1 MHVMTTVRTLLLS
14 LALGSAAL
22 ADEVVLRNGSAF
34 SGTVR
39 EEGDRVIVEM
49 DYGTMTF
56 KKVDVR
62 SISRGTDV
70 LTQYQEKATKAT
82 DVKSMM
88 EVAAWARDNGLV
100 GRAQEL
106 YRKVIVLDPDQAEAR
121 KALGSEKFNGQ
132 WLTGDDLMTA
142 RGYVKVNG
150 RWMTKDT
157 ADRILDQE
165 AQSRIENDRLAQVRR
180 EADQRHVEEMT
191 KLSLERER
199 LEIEKKREEQW
210 QQWWH
215 RTRWGF
221 APGPYGGV
229 AGYIL
234 PANGPS
240 QTVPLTPPT
249 VVPQGPPSPVP
260 PSRPR

>member
-1 MHVMTTVRTLLLS
+1 MHVMNTVNTLLLS
-14 LALGSAAL
+14 LGMISAAL

-34 SGTVR
+34 SGIVR

-62 SISRGTDV
+62 SISRGNDV
-70 LTQYQEKATKAT
+70 LSTYQDKASKAT
-82 DVKSMM
+82 DAKSMM
-88 EVAAWARDNGLV
+88 DVAAWARDNGLA

-121 KALGSEKFNGQ
+121 KALGYEKFNGQ

-142 RGYVKVNG
+142 RGFVKVGG
-150 RWMTKDT
+150 RWMNKDT
-157 ADRILDQE
+157 ADRILEQE
-165 AQSRIENDRLAQVRR
+165 AQARIETDRLSQARR
-180 EADQRHVEEMT
+180 EGDQRHVEEMT
-191 KLSLERER
+191 KIGLERER
-199 LEIEKKREEQW
+199 LELEKKREEQW
-210 QQWWH
+210 QNWWH
-215 RTRWGF
+215 RHRWGF

-234 PANGPS
+234 PATGPS

-249 VVPQGPPSPVP
+249 VVPLGSPSPVP